1 MSPTV
6 GARPWIEPTITRHE
20 SMVAMTLHPL
30 PAEAAQVAVLASMV
44 MLQIGGSQ
52 GFFPGPGGP
61 QPMPP
66 DFDQQIFY

>member
-1 MSPTV
+1 MNTAV
-6 GARPWIEPTITRHE
+6 GARPWIEPTITRHA

-30 PAEAAQVAVLASMV
+30 PAETAQIAMLASMV

-61 QPMPP
+61 QAPP
-66 DFDQQIFY
+66 EDFDQQIFY